1 MKIAYFINDY
11 PRVSHSF
18 IRREIQAIERCGI
31 EVQRIALRGWNA
43 TLPDPQDRAERER
56 TRYLLRTGVTGLML
70 PALVMLLRSP
80 RRLLAALRLATQ
92 MAQESERGLLYH
104 LVYVAEACRLVRWLR
119 SCGARRVHAHFGT
132 NSAEVVML
140 ARALGGPP
148 YSFTVHGP
156 AEFLRPMKLDVKIE
170 RSSFVVA
177 VSQFGR
183 SQLYLRSRHE
193 DWPRIKVVH
202 CGLEREFYEGPAVA
216 IPAAPRLV
224 CVGRLSA
231 AKGQLLLIEA
241 AARLAARGL

>member
-104 LVYVAEACRLVRWLR
+104 LVYVA
-119 SCGARRVHAHFGT
+119 
-132 NSAEVVML
+132 
-140 ARALGGPP
+140 
-148 YSFTVHGP
+148 
-156 AEFLRPMKLDVKIE
+156 
-170 RSSFVVA
+170 
-177 VSQFGR
+177 
-183 SQLYLRSRHE
+183 
-193 DWPRIKVVH
+193 
-202 CGLEREFYEGPAVA
+202 
-216 IPAAPRLV
+216 
-224 CVGRLSA
+224 
-231 AKGQLLLIEA
+231 
-241 AARLAARGL
+241 